1 MFKKN
6 ETIFGV
12 PSFFS
17 EDCEKNKSFS
27 IDFDRNSDFDNIIN
41 FLSSADINELINYKN
56 INNGIDRDVINYY
69 IVLKDNI
76 VKTNLEN
83 NNYELLFKRL
93 RELEII
99 PNKDVTLNNLMSCL
113 KSINDKGKS
122 RPQSLFALGFAVAY
136 ILVAT
141 GIYLAVNAGAVL
153 NVGAFIY
160 VETTT
165 KGYKRIKSDDVSIN
179 IINVLS
185 PKLINI
191 LPIFREYMS
200 DENINEFL
208 NYTIHEMLKENAIR
222 ECIRSYVEKGEL
234 LKNEKLSLN

>member
-17 EDCEKNKSFS
+17 ENCDKNKSFS
-27 IDFDRNSDFDNIIN
+27 IDFDRNNDFDNIIN
-41 FLSSADINELINYKN
+41 YLSSADINELINYKN
-56 INNGIDRDVINYY
+56 INNEIDRDVINYY

-99 PNKDVTLNNLMSCL
+99 PDSDVTLNNLMSCL
-113 KSINDKGKS
+113 KSTNDKGEPS
-122 RPQSLFALGFAVAY
+122 PQSVVAIGFAIAY

-153 NVGAFIY
+153 NVGAFVY

-165 KGYKRIKSDDVSIN
+165 KGYKRIKSDDASVN

-200 DENINEFL
+200 DENINEFF
-208 NYTIHEMLKENAIR
+208 NYTIRELLKENGIR
-222 ECIRSYVEKGEL
+222 ECIRSYVEKREL
-234 LKNEKLSLN
+234 LKNENLLLN

>member
-1 MFKKN
+1 M
-6 ETIFGV
+6 

-17 EDCEKNKSFS
+17 ENSDKNKSFS

-41 FLSSADINELINYKN
+41 YLSSADINELINYKN
-56 INNGIDRDVINYY
+56 INNEIDRDVINYY

-99 PNKDVTLNNLMSCL
+99 PDSDVTLNNLMSCL
-113 KSINDKGKS
+113 KSTNDKGEPS
-122 RPQSLFALGFAVAY
+122 PQNVVAIGFAIAY

-153 NVGAFIY
+153 NVGAFVY

-165 KGYKRIKSDDVSIN
+165 KGYKRIKSDDASVN

-200 DENINEFL
+200 DENINEFF
-208 NYTIHEMLKENAIR
+208 NYTIRELLKENGIR
-222 ECIRSYVEKGEL
+222 ECIRSYVEKREL
-234 LKNEKLSLN
+234 LKNENLLLN